1 MRFDRVA
8 REDLARSFMLGRGKA
23 AVAVAA
29 ASHMK
34 ERARVRHGLRSRD
47 ASTQAG
53 LGLLQLKTSVL
64 DIVPQVVTIANP
76 QIRPVSLGLFNSRET
91 RDMER
96 LRDVLLSTGL
106 NYHRVQ
112 GDRGSDGGAVPR
124 PLDEQ
129 NGGSGTGVFGALD
142 GSGSGKRARARAGDD
157 DGHFELSPDLLQ
169 LLDYR
174 GQSSFDSE
182 SGRKPTLGVVREVV
196 AQQVRR
202 EFVRV
207 RARAAE
213 AKRLADGDIAGGMDE
228 EGEELALEA
237 LGFGAES
244 GDAGGAQGGA
254 GKGGYGGFAPGAAQ
268 GKRRRVELP
277 AHVRTLMEHARRQRN
292 ISEGRPVDGL
302 PPTPTSGSQSQ
313 SQSQSQLLEAS
324 DGGSNNGPRATSMAD
339 FLAGGIRSGT
349 AAPAGGNGRRRKTV
363 QEQAIAK
370 LHATG

>member
-76 QIRPVSLGLFNSRET
+76 QIRPVSLGLFSSRET

-124 PLDEQ
+124 PLDE
-129 NGGSGTGVFGALD
+129 
-142 GSGSGKRARARAGDD
+142 
-157 DGHFELSPDLLQ
+157 
-169 LLDYR
+169 
-174 GQSSFDSE
+174 
-182 SGRKPTLGVVREVV
+182 
-196 AQQVRR
+196 
-202 EFVRV
+202 
-207 RARAAE
+207 
-213 AKRLADGDIAGGMDE
+213 
-228 EGEELALEA
+228 
-237 LGFGAES
+237 
-244 GDAGGAQGGA
+244 
-254 GKGGYGGFAPGAAQ
+254 
-268 GKRRRVELP
+268 
-277 AHVRTLMEHARRQRN
+277 
-292 ISEGRPVDGL
+292 
-302 PPTPTSGSQSQ
+302 
-313 SQSQSQLLEAS
+313 
-324 DGGSNNGPRATSMAD
+324 
-339 FLAGGIRSGT
+339 
-349 AAPAGGNGRRRKTV
+349 
-363 QEQAIAK
+363 
-370 LHATG
+370 